1 MHEKLISLNIHE
13 KRQHSFNQLAYNDFQ
28 SPGIQ
33 QKSANEPALRS
44 LPTKRSVSED
54 SEQSQENVLR
64 RQGTCDEHVKLC
76 GEDNGWR
83 EVSEQGFWGL
93 VREEQRGVPLGFKVL
108 GE

>member
-1 MHEKLISLNIHE
+1 MS
-13 KRQHSFNQLAYNDFQ
+13 YNDLQ
-28 SPGIQ
+28 LPGIQ

-44 LPTKRSVSED
+44 LPTKRSVSGD
-54 SEQSQENVLR
+54 SEQSQEHGERLR
-64 RQGTCDEHVKLC
+64 QQGTCDENVKLC

>member
-1 MHEKLISLNIHE
+1 MRKGQIN
-13 KRQHSFNQLAYNDFQ
+13 RWNQLAYNVLQ
-28 SPGIQ
+28 LPGIQ

-76 GEDNGWR
+76 GERLGPC
-83 EVSEQGFWGL
+83 QGRAEGS
-93 VREEQRGVPLGFKVL
+93 PTGFQGPGRINKSL
-108 GE
+108 H